1 MRESDIYEEIIDF
14 DNKREML
21 TFSKINDTLTL
32 DFMPQY
38 KSEDLMDFFQS
49 KSVEYIENRENN
61 IEKNNVL
68 EKEKLDKYEKTG
80 DIVQTYFRSMGNI
93 TVLTRDEETDLA
105 RRIEEG
111 TDILKGIIT
120 KLPLYKKLKATLH
133 NNGTGEDGNHSD
145 EDKLDEIL
153 YESSEMLDNLMCSI
167 KIADG
172 KIERYGTLQNLKKL
186 IKEKKRKNA
195 NPFKLNMIAE
205 EVQREY
211 KSVECEVGIKVDEL
225 KPLYERITRV
235 RKLVAEAKNEFVTRN
250 LRLVINIAK
259 HYLGRG
265 LSFLDL
271 IQEGNIGLMRAV
283 NKFDYKKGVKFSTY
297 ATLWIKQFIA
307 RAIMDQTK
315 TIRVPSNI
323 MEQYNSI
330 IKVSREFMLQ
340 LGREPNLEEIATR
353 AGISADKVE
362 GIFKAVQDT
371 ISLQTTIGD
380 NEATLEQFISD
391 NKNSS
396 PYDNL
401 EKNMISEQTLK
412 TLKTL
417 TPKEEKVIRMR
428 YGIGLDRDYTLE
440 EIGKYFDVTR
450 ERVRQIET
458 IAMKKL
464 RHPSRRK
471 LLKALNTV

>member
-21 TFSKINDTLTL
+21 TFSKISDTLTL
-32 DFMPQY
+32 DSMPQY

-49 KSVEYIENRENN
+49 KSIEYIENRKNN

-68 EKEKLDKYEKTG
+68 EKEKLDNYGKTG

-93 TVLTRDEETDLA
+93 TVLTRDEEADLA

-111 TDILKGIIT
+111 TDIMKGIIT
-120 KLPLYKKLKATLH
+120 KFPLHKKLKATLH
-133 NNGTGEDGNHSD
+133 NNGTGEDVNHSD

-186 IKEKKRKNA
+186 IKEKKRNNA

-225 KPLYERITRV
+225 KPLYERITRA

-323 MEQYNSI
+323 MEQYYSI
-330 IKVSREFMLQ
+330 IKVFRELMSQ
-340 LGREPNLEEIATR
+340 LGREPNFEEIATR

-380 NEATLEQFISD
+380 NEATLEQIISD

-440 EIGKYFDVTR
+440 EIGRYFAVTR

>member
-1 MRESDIYEEIIDF
+1 MKESDIYEEIIDF

-49 KSVEYIENRENN
+49 KSIEYIENRENN

-80 DIVQTYFRSMGNI
+80 DIVQIYFRSMGNI
-93 TVLTRDEETDLA
+93 SVLTRDEEADLA

-133 NNGTGEDGNHSD
+133 NNGTGEDVNHSD

-225 KPLYERITRV
+225 KPLYERITRA

-315 TIRVPSNI
+315 TIRVPGNI

-330 IKVSREFMLQ
+330 IKVSRELMSQ
-340 LGREPNLEEIATR
+340 LGREPKLEEIATR
-353 AGISADKVE
+353 AGISTDKVE

-440 EIGKYFDVTR
+440 EIGRYFAVTR

-464 RHPSRRK
+464 KHPSRRK